1 MKQILIPAVM
11 LTLVITVLTG
21 LVYPLVVTGLAQVL
35 LPHRANGSLIE
46 ANGKVVGSEL
56 IGQKFTRPEYFHGRP
71 SAAGDNGYDAANSGA
86 TNLGPT
92 NQALVNRVRDDVKK
106 FRQENPT
113 YTGPIPADLLTTSAS
128 GLDPHISPASAFAQV
143 DRVAKARGVA
153 PDAVRRT
160 VEQRVEGRQFGVFG
174 EPRVN
179 VLALNLDLDKAF
191 GAAAVRK

>member
-21 LVYPLVVTGLAQVL
+21 LVYPLVVTGLSQVL
-35 LPHRANGSLIE
+35 FSHRANGSLIE
-46 ANGKVVGSEL
+46 ANGKIVGSEL

-86 TNLGPT
+86 TNFGPT
-92 NQALVNRVRDDVKK
+92 NQNLVNRVRDDVKK

-153 PDAVRRT
+153 ADAVRRT
-160 VEQRVEGRQFGVFG
+160 VEQRVEGRQFGIFG

>member
-21 LVYPLVVTGLAQVL
+21 LVYPLVVTGLSQVL
-35 LPHRANGSLIE
+35 FSHRANGSLIE
-46 ANGKVVGSEL
+46 VNGKVVGSEL

-86 TNLGPT
+86 TNFGPT

-113 YTGPIPADLLTTSAS
+113 YLGPIPADLLTTSAS
-128 GLDPHISPASAFAQV
+128 GLDPDISPASAFAQV

-153 PDAVRRT
+153 ADAVRRT
-160 VEQRVEGRQFGVFG
+160 VEQRVEGRQFGIFG

-191 GAAAVRK
+191 GAAAVGK

>member
-1 MKQILIPAVM
+1 MKKILIPAVM

-86 TNLGPT
+86 TNFGPT

-143 DRVAKARGVA
+143 DRVAKARGVNS
-153 PDAVRRT
+153 DAVRRT